1 MTTSADWPDFITEVL
16 QLDED
21 TNAGASLECLLH

>member
-1 MTTSADWPDFITEVL
+1 MMTPAFLAGFITEVL